1 MGARAPGPPR
11 RQYPP
16 TRPPARLRRYSQ
28 PALGLAPL
36 GRPSLPDHCSL
47 RPGTPGPRPP
57 LTRRA
62 GCQLSGRAAGLRPR
76 SEAGRPVSLRQGR
89 CGPLS
94 PLPLGPW
101 AAAPR
106 SRSPSII
113 SCDCCWPAPRSA
125 AMLAALPLSGICR
138 LRPLSQSG
146 VPTWCWLSQ
155 WNPTQSL
162 NPDVPAQPQHFM
174 GIVVQRRGHVVL
186 SHRSIPPHLP
196 GTGNVRAPR
205 RLLETRSG

>member
-16 TRPPARLRRYSQ
+16 ARPPACAATPSQ
-28 PALGLAPL
+28 PWVWRLWAARAFLTTAASARG
-36 GRPSLPDHCSL
+36 S
-47 RPGTPGPRPP
+47 PGPRPP

-62 GCQLSGRAAGLRPR
+62 GWQLSGRAAGLRPR

-89 CGPLS
+89 CGPL
-94 PLPLGPW
+94 PPRPLGPW

-155 WNPTQSL
+155 WNPTQGL
-162 NPDVPAQPQHFM
+162 NPDAPAQPQHFM
-174 GIVVQRRGHVVL
+174 GIVVQRRGHVAL